1 MHVEVFA
8 ICDAASQSHGKINV
22 LGAFDTIWAKK
33 VPTELPHCAI
43 AVRLR
48 FNRIELGVHQINIQI
63 VDQDGKLVLRLLD
76 KKMIFHINKE
86 EHTNTVNLVIN
97 MHRLKL
103 QRFGAHSISLVINRR
118 PMMSLPL
125 FIKERQS

>member
-8 ICDAASQSHGKINV
+8 ICDAASQSHGKINI
-22 LGAFDTIWAKK
+22 LGTFDTVWAKN
-33 VPTELPHCAI
+33 VPTELAHCAI

-48 FNRIELGVHQINIQI
+48 FNGIEQRVHHINIQI

-76 KKMIFHINKE
+76 QKMAFNMKAE
-86 EHTNTVNLVIN
+86 EHTSTLNLVVN

-103 QRFGAHSISLVINRR
+103 EQFGAYSISLVINRR
-118 PMMSLPL
+118 AMMSLPL
-125 FIKERQS
+125 FIRKRP